1 MKSDLPCL
9 QVADCEVVIEEVN
22 EAKSDRGAPI
32 KVAASKDADLVAKH
46 VKLNEESSTTQGE
59 DSFERRAHH
68 KSPVSAPSVNEEED
82 VVLFVE
88 MKYCTICHI
97 E

>member
-9 QVADCEVVIEEVN
+9 QVADCEVVIEEFN
-22 EAKSDRGAPI
+22 EAESDRGAPI
-32 KVAASKDADLVAKH
+32 KAAASNDAELVAKH
-46 VKLNEESSTTQGE
+46 VKLNEESSTTHGE
-59 DSFERRAHH
+59 DSFEQRAHH
-68 KSPVSAPSVNEEED
+68 QSPVSAPSVNEEED